1 MCVRE
6 RREAEERE
14 NRRDRRQ
21 ERNLTRNL
29 ATVVGEKEKT
39 GSIQETW
46 ATEDQASAKEA
57 QLCQIE
63 VTYLRYILRDGK

>member
-1 MCVRE
+1 MRERERERERE

-14 NRRDRRQ
+14 NRRDHRQ

-29 ATVVGEKEKT
+29 ATVVREKEKT
-39 GSIQETW
+39 GSRQEIW
-46 ATEDQASAKEA
+46 ATEDRASAKKA

-63 VTYLRYILRDGK
+63 VTYLG